1 MDYRQKMVLAPPQ
14 KFKNDDDDDEDLE
27 ALRLAALQSLRTKD
41 PLQNKKQSLTQLQ
54 KVVPQVTQNACP
66 PYKTQRLPRR
76 GYFHSRLQ
84 QRQNGN
90 LYYQSPRN
98 PNLIAIVPVD
108 EYSELQ
114 HIEISS
120 AAKVEKTETHVE
132 KKAAEE
138 TKFHRYKDTGS
149 GSEEDE
155 QKGHTNNTTLQ
166 GESVNL
172 SSLENENGAKEVENQ
187 PEVMDDLQKHEEENE
202 VNDDDD
208 DILLMADLEEEDS
221 LERLMDEMEREMNV
235 DKPTEKKERESS
247 KKDNKQSDEIVK
259 NQEQKKN
266 EDSSGRKENDNYTAS
281 LITNMRNE
289 RRSVSPHITSGISQ
303 KRRSLS
309 PKPRPRKKSPRRS
322 PRRSPLRQTKK
333 SQRETTRYRSPRRS
347 PSRYSPRARSP
358 KLSPR
363 ARSPKLSPRAR
374 SPRLSPRRSPNRSP
388 LRRSPHRKLSPRIR
402 SPKLSPH
409 SRSPKLLRSRS
420 PRISSRSKSPRPTRS
435 PKKPSR
441 SPRLTRSRSPRC
453 SPLRLSPQ
461 PRSRSKS
468 PRQSPRRLSPSKRLS
483 PRSRSPGLS
492 PRRGSPR
499 LRSPKIS
506 PRRVSPRLRSPK
518 MSPRRSP
525 WSSPRNSPRLSPRRR
540 RSPKWSPKEL
550 PRKHGPCSVSPEN
563 TVNVLYVRDSP
574 LIHKRRSSP
583 EINREKGKQKEENS
597 DKIESCDVTKEANET
612 ISDPV
617 LEARRRKFKSTR
629 PIDPIHA
636 NKKIKLS
643 NASKKTEVSDR
654 TEAIISTKKVNK
666 LTEDDYNIRD
676 RDLCL
681 DTSYE
686 FEELE
691 DRMENTSPIPISSSV
706 NSCISVETSK
716 GEKKRSSKKK
726 KKRDK
731 EIYQAGKLKSEL
743 PLSERIGKDKKCKKR
758 KDIISEVQNEDVD
771 AIFEDI
777 AVDEEGDLRAE
788 LSRRR
793 VERLNRSVPIQ
804 SARLV
809 QSAFKGVV
817 NEAVKNNVKVN
828 QRHVIKNDEKVNQ
841 KDVRRVTVV
850 HRSVSELHDSED
862 EGSLDSKVP
871 VRFRLGLNKQVQ
883 DTRETKVSRKT
894 SKRQNRKE

>member
-1 MDYRQKMVLAPPQ
+1 MDYRQKMVLAPQQ

-41 PLQNKKQSLTQLQ
+41 PLQNKKQPLTQLQ
-54 KVVPQVTQNACP
+54 KVVPQVTQITRP

-76 GYFHSRLQ
+76 GYFHNRLQ

-108 EYSELQ
+108 EHSELQ
-114 HIEISS
+114 HVEVPS
-120 AAKVEKTETHVE
+120 AVKIEKTDTPVET
-132 KKAAEE
+132 KAAEE
-138 TKFHRYKDTGS
+138 SKFHRYKDTGS
-149 GSEEDE
+149 GSEEDD
-155 QKGHTNNTTLQ
+155 QKGHINNTTTQ
-166 GESVNL
+166 GENIKPNSV
-172 SSLENENGAKEVENQ
+172 ENDDSAKEIENQ
-187 PEVMDDLQKHEEENE
+187 TEATDDVPKHEEEE
-202 VNDDDD
+202 GVNDDDD

-235 DKPTEKKERESS
+235 DKPMEKRERESS
-247 KKDNKQSDEIVK
+247 KKENKQSDEIVK
-259 NQEQKKN
+259 IQEQKKN
-266 EDSSGRKENDNYTAS
+266 EESSGRKENDNHAAS
-281 LITNMRNE
+281 LITNLKNE
-289 RRSVSPHITSGISQ
+289 RRSVSPHVTSGVSQ

-309 PKPRPRKKSPRRS
+309 PKSRPRKKSPRRS

-333 SQRETTRYRSPRRS
+333 SQRETTRYRSPRKS

-420 PRISSRSKSPRPTRS
+420 PRISSRSKSPRPMRS
-435 PKKPSR
+435 PKITSR

-506 PRRVSPRLRSPK
+506 PRRISPRLRSPRI
-518 MSPRRSP
+518 SPRRSP

-540 RSPKWSPKEL
+540 RSPKWSPKEV

-563 TVNVLYVRDSP
+563 TVNSVYVRDSP
-574 LIHKRRSSP
+574 PIHKRRSPP
-583 EINREKGKQKEENS
+583 EPNREKTKQKEES
-597 DKIESCDVTKEANET
+597 FEKVESCDVAKETTET

-617 LEARRRKFKSTR
+617 LEARRRKFESTR
-629 PIDPIHA
+629 PIDPVHA

-643 NASKKTEVSDR
+643 NASKKAEVLER
-654 TEAIISTKKVNK
+654 IEPMVSTKKVNK
-666 LTEDDYNIRD
+666 VAEDDYNIKD
-676 RDLCL
+676 RELCL
-681 DTSYE
+681 DTPYE

-691 DRMENTSPIPISSSV
+691 DTMENTSPIPISSCV
-706 NSCISVETSK
+706 NPVINVESSK
-716 GEKKRSSKKK
+716 GEKERSSKKK

-731 EIYQAGKLKSEL
+731 EIYQVGKLK
-743 PLSERIGKDKKCKKR
+743 K
-758 KDIISEVQNEDVD
+758 VQNEDVD

-793 VERLNRSVPIQ
+793 AERLNRSVPIQ

-817 NEAVKNNVKVN
+817 NEVVKNNAKVN

-862 EGSLDSKVP
+862 ESSLDSKVP